1 VTLRPAWPDG
11 VRLRH
16 YDILDSSNE
25 EAVRL
30 ARAGERGPL
39 WIVAAKQTAGRGRRG
54 RVWVSQPG
62 NLFATLLLETAA
74 QNSAEAGFVAGISAV
89 DAIRRFVPADRVTI
103 KWPNDILI
111 GGEKCAGILVER
123 ISDRLEAVGIG
134 IDLANCPCGVGA
146 VSLLGASGF
155 APSPDDVLAFLAV
168 EMNIWLEQWGKGGF
182 GPVREAWLA
191 RAAGMGELI
200 RAATPHGNIEGVIED
215 LDRDGALL
223 LRDAG
228 GTMHRITAADVF
240 YGGP

>member
-1 VTLRPAWPDG
+1 MTLRPAWPDG

-39 WIVAAKQTAGRGRRG
+39 WIVAAQQTAGRGRRG
-54 RVWVSQPG
+54 RAWISQPG
-62 NLFATLLLETAA
+62 NLFATLLLEVVG
-74 QNSAEAGFVAGISAV
+74 QNSAEAGFVAAISAV
-89 DAIRRFVPADRVTI
+89 NAIRRFVPGDRVTI

-111 GGEKCAGILVER
+111 DGHKCAGILVEHV
-123 ISDRLEAVGIG
+123 SDRMVAVGIG
-134 IDLANCPCGVGA
+134 IDIGNCPCGVGA
-146 VSLLGASGF
+146 VSLLAASGF

-168 EMNIWLEQWGKGGF
+168 EMNMWLDQWRKGGF
-182 GPVREAWLA
+182 GPVRDAWLA
-191 RAAGMGELI
+191 RAAGMGDLI
-200 RAATPHGNIEGVIED
+200 RAATPRGNIEGVFEN

-240 YGGP
+240 YRGP

>member
-1 VTLRPAWPDG
+1 MTLRPAWPDG

-30 ARAGERGPL
+30 ARAGERGPI
-39 WIVAAKQTAGRGRRG
+39 WIVAAQQTAGRGRRG

-74 QNSAEAGFVAGISAV
+74 ANSAEVSFVAGISAV

-123 ISDRLEAVGIG
+123 ISDRLAAVGIG
-134 IDLANCPCGVGA
+134 IDLANCPPGVGA
-146 VSLLGASGF
+146 VSLFAASGF
-155 APSPDDVLAFLAV
+155 APSPDDVIAFLAV
-168 EMNIWLEQWGKGGF
+168 EMNMWLDQWRKGGF
-182 GPVREAWLA
+182 GPVRDAWLA

-200 RAATPHGNIEGVIED
+200 RAATPRGNIEGVFED

-240 YGGP
+240 YRGP